1 MVKKLFKALVLFF
14 NKMSPKIKMSSKVRN
29 FLEGLQPIV
38 NQAIAFDAVKL
49 YAEKRLASYPWV
61 PDSLMFTPKKNKANA
76 FFVYERQFDWR
87 DNVILGDTSDS
98 GKLSSTFAARP
109 ALLGIEKRVDPV
121 YERIPANKPI
131 PNHLSRTW
139 PKTDARESEILSE
152 IEILGLKP
160 HSFIIIPVR
169 DSFKPGRSS
178 YFNGKLQML
187 YEPPKL
193 EYHFKIIRL

>member
-1 MVKKLFKALVLFF
+1 
-14 NKMSPKIKMSSKVRN
+14 MSPKIKMSSKVRN

-49 YAEKRLASYPWV
+49 YTEKRLASYPWV
-61 PDSLMFTPKKNKANA
+61 PDSLMFTPEKNKANA

-98 GKLSSTFAARP
+98 EKLPSTFAARP
-109 ALLGIEKRVDPV
+109 ALLGIEKKVDPV
-121 YERIPANKPI
+121 YERISSSKLI

-139 PKTDARESEILSE
+139 PLTDVRESEILSE
-152 IEILGLKP
+152 TEILGLKP
-160 HSFIIIPVR
+160 HSFIVIPVR
-169 DSFKPGRSS
+169 DSFKPGQSS
-178 YFNGKLQML
+178 HLNGKLYLL

-193 EYHFKIIRL
+193 EYHFEIIRL